1 MSTHSP
7 SPDRQAAA
15 RHSTLVSVVVNVALT
30 LLQFVVGWWAQSQAL
45 IADSLHSL
53 SDLVADFVVLLANR
67 HSHAPADSRHPYGH
81 ARFENAAS
89 LVIGVLLLIVGIGMI
104 GSAAS
109 KLQHPETLSAVHVA
123 ALWTAGVAL
132 VAKESLF
139 RYMLAV
145 AQRVRSSMLVAN
157 AWHARSDAASSLVVG
172 IGVAGN
178 LLGYHFLDALAA
190 ALVGFLITKMGWEF
204 GYSALKDLMDE
215 SLDEQT
221 VLAIRQT
228 LLATTGVKDIHE
240 LRTRKMGDFA
250 VIDAHLLVN
259 PQISVSEGHY
269 IAEQARK
276 NVLAHHHALDVLV
289 HIDPEDDAK
298 ASRNGELPART
309 ALLHHLDNHLSSE
322 LPRPQRTVLHYLD
335 GQIEMELFLSGTLS
349 VNTLQQLQTELLT
362 LEQAHPQIRRI
373 YLHHTHSSY

>member
-1 MSTHSP
+1 MSSESFET
-7 SPDRQAAA
+7 PDRRAAA
-15 RHSTLVSVVVNVALT
+15 HQSTLVSVAVNIFLT
-30 LLQFVVGWWAQSQAL
+30 LIQFIVGWWAQSQAL

-89 LVIGVLLLIVGIGMI
+89 LVIGILLLAVGIGMVS
-104 GSAAS
+104 SAAH
-109 KLQHPETLSAVHVA
+109 KLQHPESLSAVHVA
-123 ALWTAGVAL
+123 ALWTAGLAL
-132 VAKESLF
+132 VAKEGLF

-172 IGVAGN
+172 IGIAGN

-190 ALVGFLITKMGWEF
+190 ALVGFLISKMGWEF

-215 SLDEQT
+215 ALDEQS
-221 VLAIRQT
+221 VQAIRQT
-228 LLATTGVKDIHE
+228 LLATTGVKGIHE

-276 NVLAHHHALDVLV
+276 NVLAQHHALDVLV
-289 HIDPEDDAK
+289 HIDPEDDAQ
-298 ASRNGELPART
+298 ASRNGDLPTRT
-309 ALLHHLDNHLSSE
+309 ALLHHLDQQLSTQ
-322 LPRPQRTVLHYLD
+322 LPRPSRTVLHYLD
-335 GQIEMELFLSGTLS
+335 GQIEIELFLSGELPPD
-349 VNTLQQLQTELLT
+349 TLQQLQSELNA

-373 YLHHTHSSY
+373 YLHHTHTA